1 MKVFKEDK
9 KQQER
14 IAAFYKEET
23 TYFPNHVLLNF
34 VAGFMTFVSFFINI
48 IPCLEYD
55 EGFVRVDIYACM
67 LFAIGIFTYASKYA
81 TFTEPLTK
89 KVRNIVEV
97 TRYLPVNRMQLT
109 IFRIK
114 KILKPCL
121 ITTALVIAIRLLISF
136 GIHGT
141 ATIWDVLIPLLLM
154 VIWPVL
160 VEFTRF

>member
-48 IPCLEYD
+48 IPCLDYGD
-55 EGFVRVDIYACM
+55 GFIKVDIYACL
-67 LFAIGIFTYASKYA
+67 LFSIGISTYASKYA
-81 TFTEPLTK
+81 AFTEPLTK
-89 KVRNIVEV
+89 KVRNIVDV
-97 TRYLPVNRMQLT
+97 TKYLPVNRMQLT

-141 ATIWDVLIPLLLM
+141 ATVWDVLMPFLLM
-154 VIWPVL
+154 IIWPIL
-160 VEFTRF
+160 IELMRY

>member
-1 MKVFKEDK
+1 MKAFKQDQ

-23 TYFPNHVLLNF
+23 TYFPNHVMLNF
-34 VAGFMTFVSFFINI
+34 VAVFLIVVSSLLNI
-48 IPCLEYD
+48 IPCLEYED
-55 EGFVRVDIYACM
+55 GFIKVAFFGFV
-67 LFAIGIFTYASKYA
+67 LFTQGIFIYASKYA

-89 KVRNIVEV
+89 KMRQISEL

-121 ITTALVIAIRLLISF
+121 IATALVVTVRLLISF
-136 GIHGT
+136 GVHGS
-141 ATIWDVLIPLLLM
+141 ATVWDVLMPFGLM
-154 VIWPVL
+154 VAWPVL
-160 VEFTRF
+160 IELTR